1 MVVLRRAHWEQ
12 AVVSVREAPLD
23 WGATLGPPLAPM
35 AKLAKLA
42 KLGSQPT
49 VVLAS
54 RSRAARTQSPI
65 RLLVRSGAVMAELA
79 VTAFY

>member
-1 MVVLRRAHWEQ
+1 
-12 AVVSVREAPLD
+12 
-23 WGATLGPPLAPM
+23 M